1 MNPGYA
7 GRTELPE
14 SVKALFRPVTCIM
27 PDLELIC
34 LISLFS
40 DGFAT
45 AKVLAK
51 KMTVLYKLARE
62 QLSKQSHYD
71 WGLRSLNAVLRM
83 AGVVK
88 RASGD
93 LPENV
98 VLMRVLRDMNFPK
111 FVFDD
116 VPLFFG
122 LLKDLFPGV
131 DCPRIGY
138 PDFNVAVKEALEH
151 ANYEVLNDQTEKILQ
166 LYETMMTRHCTM
178 IVGPTGGGKSV
189 VLNTLVKAQTAMGL
203 LTKVTTLNPKA
214 CSVVELYGYLDPSS
228 RDWIDGLFSNIF
240 REMNKPA
247 PPNVSHVTHINYPH
261 TIFKFAFSFYFSV
274 LSF

>member
-14 SVKALFRPVTCIM
+14 SIKALFRPVTCIA

-40 DGFAT
+40 DGFLT

-83 AGVVK
+83 AGAAK
-88 RASGD
+88 RQTPDAA
-93 LPENV
+93 ENV

-116 VPLFFG
+116 VPLFLG
-122 LLKDLFPGV
+122 LLKDLFPGIE
-131 DCPRIGY
+131 CPRIGY
-138 PDFNVAVKEALEH
+138 PELAENVEKVLRNDNYILLSDQVSVCSRSGCQFTVAWEKKE
-151 ANYEVLNDQTEKILQ
+151 
-166 LYETMMTRHCTM
+166 RR
-178 IVGPTGGGKSV
+178 G
-189 VLNTLVKAQTAMGL
+189 
-203 LTKVTTLNPKA
+203 KVTA
-214 CSVVELYGYLDPSS
+214 ELCPTVMRVRASRPSY
-228 RDWIDGLFSNIF
+228 D
-240 REMNKPA
+240 K
-247 PPNVSHVTHINYPH
+247 H
-261 TIFKFAFSFYFSV
+261 
-274 LSF
+274 

>member
-62 QLSKQSHYD
+62 QLSKQFHYD

-93 LPENV
+93 SPENV

-116 VPLFFG
+116 VPLFLG
-122 LLKDLFPGV
+122 LLK
-131 DCPRIGY
+131 
-138 PDFNVAVKEALEH
+138 
-151 ANYEVLNDQTEKILQ
+151 
-166 LYETMMTRHCTM
+166 
-178 IVGPTGGGKSV
+178 
-189 VLNTLVKAQTAMGL
+189 
-203 LTKVTTLNPKA
+203 
-214 CSVVELYGYLDPSS
+214 
-228 RDWIDGLFSNIF
+228 
-240 REMNKPA
+240 
-247 PPNVSHVTHINYPH
+247 VSHAFYCYFIFTYTHICTH
-261 TIFKFAFSFYFSV
+261 THTNTQISYLKYASTK
-274 LSF
+274 